1 MRAEHVTA
9 FLEFSRSLPPET
21 TKAFCQMIW
30 DFEAGKSIKNPY
42 ETTLAVQS
50 QSKVRLALAE
60 GDATAIARDESLNI
74 HLTVSPSVLIQQGLE
89 LEDQQVQLA
98 IDSKALGP
106 SATEHRRSQIIERR
120 SRLQRRITIWC
131 QVQALYMP
139 GVVGLRS
146 AADESDAPS
155 AETIK
160 LFLPSAAISLITYD
174 KKLAE
179 YEWRLRYGLAFD
191 CLAEL
196 RRHLLV
202 LNTMYQSKDV
212 YVRGQ
217 KHNTRSNT
225 LIHGVQNRIK
235 YVSNKYRASRMA
247 LAALSELLGKD
258 DQWESTIR
266 PLLDT
271 DIRGLREGED
281 ASSSEGRRQLS
292 WIWSSQRTSD
302 EELTQG
308 MNEALRIEWC
318 KARARAQRWQEEC
331 ILLWEEMCRVIDFHR
346 WQAGIW
352 ETRANEVSSPGARAY
367 AWRQRHTRLM
377 LVARSETHWAGV
389 EQLLQSGEGKAVA
402 GEHLVECNR
411 RP

>member
-1 MRAEHVTA
+1 
-9 FLEFSRSLPPET
+9 
-21 TKAFCQMIW
+21 MIW
-30 DFEAGKSIKNPY
+30 DFEAGKSSKNPY
-42 ETTLAVQS
+42 ETTLAVES

-60 GDATAIARDESLNI
+60 EDAAAIARDESLNI
-74 HLTVSPSVLIQQGLE
+74 HSTVSPSVLIHQGLE
-89 LEDQQVQLA
+89 LEDQQVRLV
-98 IDSKALGP
+98 IDSKALGT
-106 SATEHRRSQIIERR
+106 SATEHQRSQVIKCC
-120 SRLQRRITIWC
+120 SRLQQRITIWC

-146 AADESDAPS
+146 AADENDATS

-160 LFLPSAAISLITYD
+160 LLLPLMAISSITCD

-202 LNTMYQSKDV
+202 LNTMYQSKDA
-212 YVRGQ
+212 YIRGQ
-217 KHNTRSNT
+217 KHNTRSNA
-225 LIHGVQNRIK
+225 LIHGVQSRIK
-235 YVSNKYRASRMA
+235 YVSNKYRMGRTA
-247 LAALSELLGKD
+247 LTALSEFLGMD
-258 DQWESTIR
+258 GQWESTIR

-281 ASSSEGRRQLS
+281 ASSSEGCRQLS
-292 WIWSSQRTSD
+292 WIWSSQRTSN

-331 ILLWEEMCRVIDFHR
+331 ILLWEEMRRVIDFHQ

-352 ETRANEVSSPGARAY
+352 EMRANEVTSPGARAY

-377 LVARSETHWAGV
+377 LVARAKTHWSDV
-389 EQLLQSGEGKAVA
+389 EQQLQSGEGKAVA
-402 GEHLVECNR
+402 GEQLVECTR
-411 RP
+411 RT